1 MDLVICELIGKGA
14 HGSVYSCKD
23 GNGTKYALKRVSNSE
38 QYGCICLLECSILS
52 SILHPN
58 LSHAI
63 SISTFSHYTDIVLEM
78 AKGDLEGMK
87 VEPTYLKENIFQVCS
102 AIACL
107 HKEQIVHGD
116 IKAANILVYEND
128 NVKLSDFSLSQR
140 VFSDT
145 LYRDIISTPSH
156 RPPEVWMKKGWNM
169 SVDMW
174 SLGCTIYEMVYGRSL
189 FGFNETIQGY
199 LSELELFAKVTKQI
213 SPLSPL
219 SPSFSPLS
227 PPLSPSFSPLSP
239 SFSPLSP
246 SFSPSTSLSS
256 FNKLFNLNEEE
267 KKEDSQDNKKKIEKK
282 EDEREKE
289 IREKEIRE
297 KERREINEIIL
308 SLLRI
313 DPSERPT
320 IFQLLS
326 HNLFK
331 DCMRESYLKYVIPE
345 SSISTSSQ
353 ERAYDF
359 FRHFFFEGGKS
370 KNNSESQIVEKIR
383 MSIEIFKRLIG
394 MKIKESDLLFSII
407 IIVSKII
414 SKSIPKI
421 SVNNKAIMKVEVDI
435 LTRLSY
441 RVHIL

>member
-107 HKEQIVHGD
+107 HKQQIVHGD

-213 SPLSPL
+213 S
-219 SPSFSPLS
+219 
-227 PPLSPSFSPLSP
+227 SFSPLSP
-239 SFSPLSP
+239 SFSPSSPSFSPSLSP

-289 IREKEIRE
+289 IRE
-297 KERREINEIIL
+297 INEIIL

-320 IFQLLS
+320 IFQVLS